1 MGDCSRVLIESPPVK
16 LALERSVPPFIHRQ
30 CRFPATDGVMFAEI
44 ATERPHATTQVV
56 RSHYRQST
64 SVQVRLA

>member
-16 LALERSVPPFIHRQ
+16 LALERSVPTFIHRQ

-44 ATERPHATTQVV
+44 AAEQLRSATQVV
-56 RSHYRQST
+56 RSHYRQS
-64 SVQVRLA
+64 A